1 MLILLILAIEIA
13 GYVRYITSSAS
24 MEHSNGTV
32 AFDGYPTI
40 LCGYN
45 RELLVF
51 VKGSCRELT
60 LLGTLLPAHF
70 DASMLLPLALCL

>member
-1 MLILLILAIEIA
+1 M
-13 GYVRYITSSAS
+13 
-24 MEHSNGTV
+24 
-32 AFDGYPTI
+32 AFNDYQAI

-70 DASMLLPLALCL
+70 DASMLLPLALCLQSDMPAFESWYRLMEVTSSWTVEVHPQLLI